1 MPKVS
6 FLGDQALASLVTLL
20 KPPGTPLVSPEHT
33 LLLGW
38 GASPGLG
45 LPGDARTC
53 VTLTHRI
60 PSSLPKPV
68 PSQGRGSRPPPQL
81 CGKAPTHRSHSRFS
95 GKPRNC
101 CPPGSEPPNSQLG
114 QNAPKSQDGEAEKKP
129 SWPPPGLSWHCQAWL
144 WGLAG
149 GFNGRQPKAGAGG
162 GNNFNWECLVL
173 EQLSCIFFQSILQ
186 QLKSCR

>member
-114 QNAPKSQDGEAEKKP
+114 QNAPKSQDGEAEKN
-129 SWPPPGLSWHCQAWL
+129 PPGPLLACPGTARHGSGGWQE
-144 WGLAG
+144 GLMAASRKLG
-149 GFNGRQPKAGAGG
+149 QGG
-162 GNNFNWECLVL
+162 GTTLIGSAWCL
-173 EQLSCIFFQSILQ
+173 SSSPASFSKAFCSN
-186 QLKSCR
+186 

>member
-6 FLGDQALASLVTLL
+6 FLGDQTLASLVTLL
-20 KPPGTPLVSPEHT
+20 KPPGTPLGSLEHT

-38 GASPGLG
+38 GASPGLS
-45 LPGDARTC
+45 LPGDAGTC
-53 VTLTHRI
+53 VTPTHRI

-68 PSQGRGSRPPPQL
+68 PSQGRGSRPLPQP
-81 CGKAPTHRSHSRFS
+81 CRKAPTHRSHSRFS

-114 QNAPKSQDGEAEKKP
+114 QNAPKSQDGEAEKTP

-149 GFNGRQPKAGAGG
+149 GFNGHQPKAGG

-173 EQLSCIFFQSILQ
+173 GQLSCIFFQSILQ